1 MCAEQLSAVIQ
12 RRRSGVSPT
21 DQLLEDG
28 MVSSRRAF
36 AFVAAIAIATACSSP
51 AAPAATSAP
60 AAASSLNIDVQGFK
74 FPPNTEVTAGTK
86 VTWTNKDSVGHT
98 VTSGTRPNKDG
109 KFDGDLPAGGTFSFT
124 FTTAGTYQYFCTVHS
139 SMNGTITVK

>member
-1 MCAEQLSAVIQ
+1 MCPVQLWAVIQ
-12 RRRSGVSPT
+12 PGRSGVSRT
-21 DQLLEDG
+21 DQLQEDG
-28 MVSSRRAF
+28 MASPRTAL
-36 AFVAAIAIATACSSP
+36 ALVATVAITAACSSA

-60 AAASSLNIDVQGFK
+60 AAAPVNIDVQGFK
-74 FPPNTEVTAGTK
+74 FPPNMDVVAGTT

-109 KFDGDLPAGGTFSFT
+109 KFDGQLGAGSTFSFT

-139 SMNGTITVK
+139 TMNGTITVK

>member
-1 MCAEQLSAVIQ
+1 MA
-12 RRRSGVSPT
+12 SPRT
-21 DQLLEDG
+21 
-28 MVSSRRAF
+28 AF
-36 AFVAAIAIATACSSP
+36 ALIATVAIAAACSSP
-51 AAPAATSAP
+51 AAAPAATSAP
-60 AAASSLNIDVQGFK
+60 AAAASVNIDVQGFK
-74 FPPNTEVTAGTK
+74 FPPNTDVAPGTK

-109 KFDGDLPAGGTFSFT
+109 KFDGTLGASGTFSFT

>member
-1 MCAEQLSAVIQ
+1 MA
-12 RRRSGVSPT
+12 
-21 DQLLEDG
+21 
-28 MVSSRRAF
+28 SSRRAF
-36 AFVAAIAIATACSSP
+36 ALLAAVAIAAACSSP

-60 AAASSLNIDVQGFK
+60 PAAAAASTNIDVQGFK
-74 FPPNTEVTAGTK
+74 FPPNTDVAVGTK

-109 KFDGDLPAGGTFSFT
+109 KFDGQLDASGTFSFT
-124 FTTAGTYQYFCTVHS
+124 FTAAGTYQYFCTIHS